1 MTTEQHTQVIDRRQE
16 DMYIDANRAGKPFP
30 HFWEKAF
37 GSCHAC
43 ITLAEDWRKDV
54 DTLKR
59 IVDVKHIRFHGIFDK
74 ETGIYGG
81 DDEKGNL
88 LLNFTRIDQ
97 IYDGLLAHGVRPFVE
112 LSFMPPAMGDDI
124 DGAVHPF
131 KYHPIVAPPKN
142 PAKWFELIQRF
153 ADHLVKRY
161 GIQEVSS
168 WYFEVWNEPNIDFL
182 AGDSKEAKQR
192 AYFMM
197 YDLAAHALKSVDS
210 SLKVGGPATAMAAWI
225 PDFLAHCALNQ
236 TPVDFVSTHIYPNE
250 DPVNVFGEWRDI
262 SQKDMVVLAVQK
274 IHGEVK
280 ASAYP
285 DLPIFWTE
293 FNAGFDGLS
302 QTDLPYAGPW
312 LATTIAR
319 CDGLVTEMSYWTF
332 TDNFFEEGGVFQRP
346 FSGGFGLIATGSI
359 PKAPFNAFKVLH
371 LLGEE
376 RLPIASENAIL
387 TRRKDGSVVLAIWN
401 YVAPKESGN
410 ELTFDITLSDAGNG
424 LACVHTVDE
433 THGNPLNA
441 WNAMG
446 CPNFP
451 TPEQQQKLRQAAQL
465 PAAEVVQLKEGKLSV
480 TAQPN
485 ALIVIQFISLKKR

>member
-1 MTTEQHTQVIDRRQE
+1 MSTHHTVQVIDRRKE
-16 DMYIDANRAGKPFP
+16 DLYIDANNAGKPFP
-30 HFWEKAF
+30 HFWEKSF
-37 GSCHAC
+37 GSCHAS

-54 DTLKR
+54 DTLKK

-74 ETGIYGG
+74 ETGFCSGE
-81 DDEKGNL
+81 DEKGNL
-88 LLNFTRIDQ
+88 ILNFTRIDQ

-112 LSFMPPAMGDDI
+112 LSFMPPSMADDI
-124 DGAVHPF
+124 EGAVHPF

-161 GIQEVSS
+161 GIQEVSQ
-168 WYFEVWNEPNIDFL
+168 WIFEVWNEPNIDFL
-182 AGDSKEAKQR
+182 AGDSKESKQR
-192 AYFMM
+192 SYFMM

-210 SLKVGGPATAMAAWI
+210 SLKVGGPSTAMSAWI
-225 PDFLAHCALNQ
+225 PDFLAHCAANQ

-274 IHGEVK
+274 VHGEVK
-280 ASAYP
+280 ASAFP
-285 DLPIFWTE
+285 DLPIYWSE

-359 PKAPFNAFKVLH
+359 PKAPFNAFKVLN

-387 TRRKDGSVVLAIWN
+387 TRRKDGSLVLAIWN
-401 YVAPKESGN
+401 YVAPKTTGQA
-410 ELTFDITLSDAGNG
+410 LTFDIALSDTANG
-424 LACVHTVDE
+424 IACVHTVDA
-433 THGNPLNA
+433 THGNSVSA

-446 CPNFP
+446 SPDFP

-465 PAAEVVQLKEGKLSV
+465 PAAEVVLLKDGKMSV
-480 TAQPN
+480 TAQPD
-485 ALIVIQFISLKKR
+485 ALIVIQFISAKK